1 MFKYKVTYKMSD
13 ENKIKIVLVDRH
25 YLLFEGLKTLFR
37 SQSDMEIVA
46 VINKANNERAVVQQ
60 IQQLKPDV
68 VLIDINTHEMNAL
81 EVAREIAKKD
91 SNTKVLALLSFLQK
105 PIIDQAIRMGILGFI
120 LKESTFDELI
130 CAIRSV
136 REDKLY
142 MCPKITNILADSYVT
157 KLRENHKLDSATFT
171 EREYEI
177 IRLLS
182 QGKSTKKIAMH
193 LNISPKTVDAGRRE
207 IMSKLKINSIAEL
220 VKYALRTG
228 ITGL

>member
-1 MFKYKVTYKMSD
+1 MSD

-25 YLLFEGLKTLFR
+25 YLLLEGLKVLFR
-37 SQSDMEIVA
+37 SQSDMEVAA
-46 VINKANNERAVVQQ
+46 VINKTNSEKAVVQQ
-60 IQQLKPDV
+60 IQELKPDV

-81 EVAREIAKKD
+81 EVAREIAEKN

-105 PIIDQAIRMGILGFI
+105 ALIDQAIRMGVLGFI

-130 CAIRSV
+130 SAVRSV
-136 REDKLY
+136 CEDKLY
-142 MCPKITNILADSYVT
+142 ICPKITSILADSYVT
-157 KLRENHKLDSATFT
+157 KLRKNHELDSATFT

-182 QGKSTKKIAMH
+182 QGKSTKEIALH
-193 LNISPKTVDAGRRE
+193 INKSPKTVDASRRD